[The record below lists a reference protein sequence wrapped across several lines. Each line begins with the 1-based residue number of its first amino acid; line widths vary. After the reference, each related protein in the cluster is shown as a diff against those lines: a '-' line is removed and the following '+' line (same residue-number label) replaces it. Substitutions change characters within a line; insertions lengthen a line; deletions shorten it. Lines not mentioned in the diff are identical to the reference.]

1 MSEACIIS
9 EIVLLRGAT
18 LLRADTL
25 EPIATL
31 HLDGQWRNPEGIV
44 TDAIGVPRTEATAI
58 VTSKAA
64 TEANRERDQAWIAQQ
79 LEQVA
84 EIARTHRDLTVDDCW
99 RVLTMPP
106 RKPTLMSSLMVAAQ
120 HRGLIEKTS
129 AHRRS
134 VRPINGG
141 RTVRVW
147 RCRIYQPQP

>member
-1 MSEACIIS
+1 MSATCTLH

-31 HLDGQWRNPEGIV
+31 HQDGQWRDPEGII

-58 VTSKAA
+58 VTSKATA
-64 TEANRERDQAWIAQQ
+64 EAHRKRDRAWIAEQ

-84 EIARTHRDLTVDDCW
+84 EIARTQRELTVDDCW

-106 RKPTLMSSLMVAAQ
+106 RKPSLMSSLMVAAQ
-120 HRGLIEKTS
+120 QQGLIEKTA

-147 RCRIYQPQP
+147 RSRIHQPNQ